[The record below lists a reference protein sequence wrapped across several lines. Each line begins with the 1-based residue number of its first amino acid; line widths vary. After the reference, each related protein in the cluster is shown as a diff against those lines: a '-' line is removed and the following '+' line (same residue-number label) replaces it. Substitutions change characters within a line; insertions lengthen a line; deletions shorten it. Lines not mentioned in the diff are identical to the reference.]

1 MIMKQHC
8 SGDKLC
14 SKGKLFVIRALS
26 VSKDSGECEI
36 IGPGSVMRQVVS
48 EVHNKREAINHFFL
62 GGEAAPTEKKG
73 TASIKNK
80 LLENIWSHC

>member
-36 IGPGSVMRQVVS
+36 IGPGSVMRQVVR
-48 EVHNKREAINHFFL
+48 EVYSKMGAINHFFL
-62 GGEAAPTEKKG
+62 GEKLLLQKKG
-73 TASIKNK
+73 TVVIKNK
-80 LLENIWSHC
+80 LQKNIWSHC